1 MPWAENGLLVQLII
15 TLTGSGVVVAAI
27 NAVASRRR
35 TQAESVKTY
44 AEGGGA
50 VASAAKEL
58 GDTAVALLVP
68 LREEQ
73 ARLAEDNADLRRQIA
88 DLRQEVRAGQRREMD
103 AESREALALS
113 HIRAYTDWARVAAEK
128 LSAAGIPIDPPPS
141 PTRQE

>member
-1 MPWAENGLLVQLII
+1 MAWAQNALLVQLII
-15 TLTGSGVVVAAI
+15 TLTSSAVLVAAI
-27 NAVASRRR
+27 NAVASRRKTR
-35 TQAESVKTY
+35 AESVRTY

-73 ARLAEDNADLRRQIA
+73 ARLAADNADLRRQIS

-103 AESREALALS
+103 AEERESLALT
-113 HIRAYTDWARVAAEK
+113 HIRAYTEWARVAAEK
-128 LSAAGIPIDPPPS
+128 LSAAGIPIDPPP
-141 PTRQE
+141 THR

>member
-1 MPWAENGLLVQLII
+1 MTGAQNGLLVQIII
-15 TLTGSGVVVAAI
+15 TLTGSGVLVAAI
-27 NAVASRRR
+27 NAVSSRRR
-35 TQAESVKTY
+35 TRAESAKTY

-73 ARLAEDNADLRRQIA
+73 ARLAADNQDLRRQIS

-103 AESREALALS
+103 AEERESLALT
-113 HIRAYTDWARVAAEK
+113 HIRAYTEWARVAAEK
-128 LSAAGIPIDPPPS
+128 LSAAGIPIDPPPTT
-141 PTRQE
+141 PR